1 MIDNARAATTCH
13 LVTGRSSR
21 NICRDFRRCK
31 DTRRSAPG
39 VFCSILM
46 PLLVSLRMRRL
57 TFLPPG
63 PYRIPSPCITST
75 FLQPKSSKSLSGLS
89 FQIFEIHCD
98 QYLLGS
104 LSHFLCLRF
113 PLQPTKCPC
122 ELSSQRNP
130 PAPAHH
136 SLSSLALSFERCS
149 LSST

>member
-89 FQIFEIHCD
+89 FQVFEIHCD
-98 QYLLGS
+98 QIS
-104 LSHFLCLRF
+104 PWISVTF
-113 PLQPTKCPC
+113 
-122 ELSSQRNP
+122 SM
-130 PAPAHH
+130 
-136 SLSSLALSFERCS
+136 SSLPTTAHQMPMRIKQSTQPSRPCPS
-149 LSST
+149 LTLLPRIIL